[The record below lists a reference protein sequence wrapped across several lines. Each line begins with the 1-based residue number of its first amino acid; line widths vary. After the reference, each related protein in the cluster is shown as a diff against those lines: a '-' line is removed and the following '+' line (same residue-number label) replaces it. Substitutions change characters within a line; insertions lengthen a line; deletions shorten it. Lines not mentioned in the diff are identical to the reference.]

1 MIGREDGP
9 MRSLSFVVAAAALL
23 AGTAPALAAP
33 CKDPKTGKFVKCA
46 TAPAK
51 ATKCKNAKGQ
61 FAKCG
66 TPGAKPV

>member
-9 MRSLSFVVAAAALL
+9 MRSLSVVVAVAALL
-23 AGTAPALAAP
+23 AGTTPALAAP

-66 TPGAKPV
+66 TAGAKPV

>member
-1 MIGREDGP
+1 

-33 CKDPKTGKFVKCA
+33 CKDPKTGTFVKCA